1 MIVEDE
7 DSFLNSSKHHFPPTQ
22 VQTVN
27 IYLIISGNAV
37 IHPTYNKA
45 PEKEKK
51 FGQKVINLVVTF
63 VLLTIFLVF

>member
-7 DSFLNSSKHHFPPTQ
+7 DSLNSSKHYFPPTQ

-27 IYLIISGNAV
+27 ICLIISGNAV